1 MTGVAWSWGH
11 FMLALAATV
20 AVYLATMR
28 GKRWCR
34 LAATASW
41 VMVIVIL
48 ALWLRSPGPLERLPL
63 AELPNN
69 DPSVAGSAEAL
80 TDVVA
85 AGMWIGGALLAIG
98 WLRDTRMSLSFAASA
113 AMVVGVGMAGT
124 VASLSYLSLRSPLGA
139 MLLVYAQL
147 SFVALLLT
155 YLFPPE
161 AGRRRDPR

>member
-1 MTGVAWSWGH
+1 
-11 FMLALAATV
+11 
-20 AVYLATMR
+20 
-28 GKRWCR
+28 
-34 LAATASW
+34 
-41 VMVIVIL
+41 
-48 ALWLRSPGPLERLPL
+48 
-63 AELPNN
+63 
-69 DPSVAGSAEAL
+69 
-80 TDVVA
+80 
-85 AGMWIGGALLAIG
+85 MWIGGALLAIG